1 VSSNE
6 TEVAIVGLHTLDE
19 ALGLKGEDGGV
30 LVDRYLT
37 HDLSFEGRGRVNQVA
52 NCKLFHDKSSLV
64 GVRIGSKTRV
74 ILHLVASIEVLSDV
88 AAHIFFQKEYA
99 SRMRP

>member
-1 VSSNE
+1 MSSNE

-37 HDLSFEGRGRVNQVA
+37 HDLSFEGRSRVNQVA
-52 NCKLFHDKSSLV
+52 NS
-64 GVRIGSKTRV
+64 
-74 ILHLVASIEVLSDV
+74 
-88 AAHIFFQKEYA
+88 
-99 SRMRP
+99 